1 MTPAEELELLLGPA
15 LWSGFSAEEVAWAL
29 SEADNVPL
37 TAAALL
43 CDLRGRQLLA
53 TGDVKKIAVDGGSVE
68 MTAADWFGA
77 ATAFRNTLTGQDP
90 GFFFEVV

>member
-1 MTPAEELELLLGPA
+1 MTPEQELELQLGPT
-15 LWSGFSAEEVAWAL
+15 LWPGFSSAEVAWAL
-29 SEADNVPL
+29 GEADNVPL

-53 TGDVKKIAVDGGSVE
+53 TGDVKKIAVDGGSIE